1 VRVITGKAKGHK
13 LKSPKGL
20 KTRPTS
26 DRIKESVFN
35 IIGDILP
42 DSLVL
47 DLYSGTGSI
56 GIEFLS
62 RGAKLCYFIDNDSL
76 SIKVINENLQKTGLI
91 SQAYVYRNDVHNAI
105 NILGR
110 KGLSFD
116 YIFMDPPYGKDL
128 VIQTI
133 ENIYKLGIIK
143 NKGIIIAEHETELE
157 LPIHI
162 LGFTKSDSR
171 NYGRTTV
178 TFYKIG
184 EVENDSNL
192 SG

>member
-1 VRVITGKAKGHK
+1 MRVITGKAKGHK

-20 KTRPTS
+20 KTRPTT

-42 DSLVL
+42 DSTAL

-62 RGAKLCYFIDNDSL
+62 RGAKLCYFIDNDPT
-76 SIKVINENLQKTGLI
+76 SIKVINENLQKTSLKD
-91 SQAYVYRNDVHNAI
+91 QAYVYKNDVHSAI
-105 NILGR
+105 KILSR

-133 ENIYKLGIIK
+133 ENIFKLGIIK
-143 NKGIIIAEHETELE
+143 KKGIIIAEHETELE
-157 LPIHI
+157 LPTHI
-162 LGFTKSDSR
+162 LGFAKSDSR
-171 NYGRTTV
+171 NYGSTTV

-184 EVENDSNL
+184 EVRNDSNL